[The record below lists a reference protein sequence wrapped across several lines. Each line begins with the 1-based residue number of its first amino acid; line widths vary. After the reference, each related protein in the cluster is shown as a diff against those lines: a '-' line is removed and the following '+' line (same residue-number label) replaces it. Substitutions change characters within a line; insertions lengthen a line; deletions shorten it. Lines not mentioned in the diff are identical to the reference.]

1 MASDGSSG
9 SAKLELEFARSQLT
23 TREMSTELDRIRRMN
38 KELLLLRERKRIDD
52 FRNKEKKDLEIQVE
66 KSR

>member
-1 MASDGSSG
+1 
-9 SAKLELEFARSQLT
+9 
-23 TREMSTELDRIRRMN
+23 MSTELDRIRRMN

-66 KSR
+66 KKN